1 MSSKSCAGCDKLLP
15 KYEYLRCCMCKA
27 GYDLMC
33 LNMSRER
40 YDSFYATNNE
50 RKSSWKCPECLCKQ
64 PKRGNINTPVRSI
77 APTSGDVDVSPNT
90 PYDESRNVTQRSRS
104 VKLSVQDIDESNPI
118 TEISLYLNE
127 MRAMRV
133 QMSICSDTMAELT
146 STMKA
151 QNKRLDSLESRMDA
165 LEAVVAESDRDEVK
179 ALQLTIS
186 QLKSEIQQRDQE
198 MLLNDVE
205 ISNFPE
211 IPNENT
217 THIILTV
224 AKKLGVDL
232 EERDVVRV
240 ERAGAVRV
248 LEEGG
253 PPPRPRP
260 LVVRLAR
267 RSSRDAL
274 LRAARVRRGVTS
286 EGMNIPGTQRTFYIN
301 ERLTNLH
308 RQLFQKTRAEAK
320 RRNWKYVWTR
330 EGRIFARREQG
341 SPAYRIKAELD
352 LQKVF
357 EINIVSAAL

>member
-77 APTSGDVDVSPNT
+77 APTSGDVDVSSNT

-165 LEAVVAESDRDEVK
+165 LEAVVSESDRDEVK

-253 PPPRPRP
+253 PPPRP
-260 LVVRLAR
+260 AT
-267 RSSRDAL
+267 SG
-274 LRAARVRRGVTS
+274 RASGAPQFAGRAVTS
-286 EGMNIPGTQRTFYIN
+286 C
-301 ERLTNLH
+301 
-308 RQLFQKTRAEAK
+308 AEAK